1 MKFLTHIFAFAALLF
16 IPVLAF
22 ANVDADFV
30 PLTNIPGLLET
41 GRTVVGPEG
50 LSSFLNSIYRICI
63 GAAAVIAVLQI
74 MRAGIMYM
82 GGDSVTEKK
91 DAKNLIA
98 LSIGGLI
105 LVLSPVIV
113 FSIINPRI
121 LDLEIGRLSELK
133 VDEPG
138 RIVDDRTRE
147 STIAVYD
154 DSMTRAQMKTDCAA
168 KSGALVFTCTPKTGG
183 NGRTVPE
190 SELCLATENESG
202 VCRRTEQTPPTPT
215 TCNVS
220 DYTYITESVSGICNG
235 TLGFEPIGLSCCRP
249 LQQGAQCCGSKVRR
263 VDAVGQFMSKL
274 VARTQTEISAFENA
288 CRNFVISPDFA
299 HVVSSRN
306 YHADPPTFGSDP
318 SRALFCES
326 RAHDFYEYRLIKK
339 RVDNTLIGPRWVP
352 GEEVKDRTYRN
363 GCSQDAGTHQVQKI
377 TDWAGC
383 SADMSKRV
391 FDSLT
396 ASNIT
401 EEDYRI
407 ECRAQQTRCI
417 KR

>member
-1 MKFLTHIFAFAALLF
+1 MKLLTHLFAFAALLF
-16 IPVLAF
+16 FPALAL
-22 ANVDADFV
+22 ADVDAAFV
-30 PLTNIPGLLET
+30 PLTNIPGLLDAGT
-41 GRTVVGPEG
+41 TVVGPEG
-50 LSSFLNSIYRICI
+50 LSTFLNNIYRICI

-98 LSIGGLI
+98 LSVGGLI

-121 LDLEIGRLSELK
+121 LDLKIEGINLLK
-133 VDEPG
+133 VEEPA
-138 RIVDDRTRE
+138 RIADDSTRE

-154 DSMTRAQMKTDCAA
+154 SSMTRAEMKTDCAA
-168 KSGALVFTCTPKTGG
+168 KSGVIVFTCTPKTGG
-183 NGRTVPE
+183 DGRTVPE
-190 SELCLATENESG
+190 SELCLATENSSG
-202 VCRRTEQTPPTPT
+202 VCRRTEPGPLPTA
-215 TCNVS
+215 CNVS
-220 DYTYITESVSGICNG
+220 DYTYITESESGICNG

-249 LQQGAQCCGSKVRR
+249 LKPGAQCCGSKVRR
-263 VDAVGQFMSKL
+263 IDVAGQFMSKL

-288 CRNFVISPDFA
+288 CRSFVILPELRDI
-299 HVVSSRN
+299 VSSRN
-306 YHADPPTFGSDP
+306 YFAGETTFGSDA
-318 SRALFCES
+318 SRTLYCES

-339 RVDNTLIGPRWVP
+339 LVDNTVIGPAWVP
-352 GEEVKDRTYRN
+352 EEERKDRTYRN
-363 GCSQDAGTHQVQKI
+363 GCSLDNGTHQVQKI
-377 TDWAGC
+377 TDWGRC

-396 ASNIT
+396 ASDVT
-401 EEDYRI
+401 EDNYRI